1 MTWWRLQSKLC
12 SVKATGIWRICN
24 GLGIMSYKRKTPLT
38 TAQGNLNGVRY
49 QDEILDVIVRPHFQQ
64 FQAERP
70 IFMDDNACPHRIRL
84 VDAYTVQHNIDSLQ
98 WTSMSPDLNPIEHV
112 WNAIQKV
119 VNARQPLWPLYKSW
133 TWPCIK
139 SGTRCPNKHVAILFN
154 RWVGSA
160 RQSHRLAEDI
170 PTTDAPVTL
179 QWTLW
184 WKLPWAKWYFVMQP
198 LCYHICFHLRISFSG
213 RHRNEFKLF
222 LLSKMGIF
230 SCFVSYA
237 LLLNK
242 SFTTVMCWCILF
254 YQSIVVV
261 AMWTSFL
268 RESKFSQFLFPKMLV
283 PSKLQICKTFA
294 QVCTSS
300 FST

>member
-1 MTWWRLQSKLC
+1 MTWWRLRSRLC

-24 GLGIMSYKRKTPLT
+24 GLGMMSYEGKTPLT
-38 TAQGNLNGVRY
+38 TVQGNLNGARY
-49 QDEILDVIVRPHFQQ
+49 QDDILDVIVRPHFQQ

-70 IFMDDNACPHRIRL
+70 IFMDDNACPHRARL
-84 VDAYTVQHNIDSLQ
+84 VDAYTVRRNIDSLQ

-112 WNAIQKV
+112 WNAIQKA
-119 VNARQPLWPLYKSW
+119 VNARQP
-133 TWPCIK
+133 
-139 SGTRCPNKHVAILFN
+139 
-154 RWVGSA
+154 
-160 RQSHRLAEDI
+160 
-170 PTTDAPVTL
+170 PVTTQQEL
-179 QWTLW
+179 DMVLHQEWNQMPQQTCRNIVQSMSRQCQAVPQARGGHTYYWCSCHASVNILMKITLG
-184 WKLPWAKWYFVMQP
+184 KMILCYQLFVMQP

-230 SCFVSYA
+230 PCFVSYA

-254 YQSIVVV
+254 CQSIVVV

-268 RESKFSQFLFPKMLV
+268 R
-283 PSKLQICKTFA
+283 
-294 QVCTSS
+294 
-300 FST
+300 

>member
-70 IFMDDNACPHRIRL
+70 IFMDDNACPHRVRL

-119 VNARQPLWPLYKSW
+119 VNARQP
-133 TWPCIK
+133 
-139 SGTRCPNKHVAILFN
+139 
-154 RWVGSA
+154 
-160 RQSHRLAEDI
+160 
-170 PTTDAPVTL
+170 PVTTL
-179 QWTLW
+179 QELDMALHQEWNQMPQQTCRNIVQSMSRQCQAVPQARGGHTYYWCSCHASVNTLM
-184 WKLPWAKWYFVMQP
+184 KITLGKMI
-198 LCYHICFHLRISFSG
+198 LCYATTLLPHLFSF
-213 RHRNEFKLF
+213 KDF
-222 LLSKMGIF
+222 LLRSP
-230 SCFVSYA
+230 
-237 LLLNK
+237 
-242 SFTTVMCWCILF
+242 
-254 YQSIVVV
+254 
-261 AMWTSFL
+261 
-268 RESKFSQFLFPKMLV
+268 SQW
-283 PSKLQICKTFA
+283 I
-294 QVCTSS
+294 
-300 FST
+300 